1 MHLILTSA
9 LPRSPLGQQNLDFSS
24 NPSVLE
30 RDEDAS
36 LRKGGLSREERGK
49 KKKQDEGKEMVAPE
63 ILSIPGKRSQLL
75 WALSH
80 FLKI

>member
-1 MHLILTSA
+1 MKMLAS
-9 LPRSPLGQQNLDFSS
+9 
-24 NPSVLE
+24 E
-30 RDEDAS
+30 KEDLAG
-36 LRKGGLSREERGK
+36 KRGEK